1 MSIIEAASVQV
12 KTMADGTLRLSV
24 DIEPRFARDA
34 FALFGSP
41 GTPMALAAL
50 KPQSEPIHAER
61 PKGGELSKW
70 VAMRCQEPAFQQWLK
85 GHFPDPWRFAHGDTP
100 AEKAAGTIR
109 AVCSVE
115 SRAEIDNNET
125 ARRVFDAHIRG
136 PWQKHC
142 IATGATA

>member
-1 MSIIEAASVQV
+1 MSLIEASSVGV

-50 KPQSEPIHAER
+50 QSMPHEPETPK
-61 PKGGELSKW
+61 PKGGQIAQWLGI
-70 VAMRCQEPAFQQWLK
+70 RCQEPEFQQWLADT
-85 GHFPDPWRFAHGDTP
+85 FPLQHENAIGNTESQR
-100 AEKAAGTIR
+100 AGSVIR

-115 SRAEIDNNET
+115 SRAELDSSQN
-125 ARRVFDAHIRG
+125 AAKAFHDLIRK
-136 PWQKHC
+136 PYMAAKEQ
-142 IATGATA
+142 A